1 MAVVDAARVLSRLPE
16 ALRQGKALVK
26 VFKNLGYYHYVDDFK
41 HIPRGTAV
49 FGETVVF
56 GYPHIGRVFALE
68 AGIKAHFK
76 APFWAEEK
84 INGYNVRITRIGDQ
98 ILALTRGGFVC
109 PFTTDRLPDLMPLAF
124 FQETPNLVVCA
135 EVAGPDN
142 PYLESSPPFI
152 REDVALFV
160 FDLMT
165 QGQTDFVP
173 QREKQARIKQF
184 DLPSVPLHGYFQ
196 TDETEKIR
204 ALILRLHRE
213 WREGLVFKED
223 SPRDHRAK
231 YVTGN
236 SNIDDIRAT
245 SDNLLDL
252 PPEYFINRLLRL
264 GLFVEE
270 HGLDPT
276 CELKQA
282 LGGAFLD
289 GLRAAMA
296 SYRLTHHVSKRF
308 RCRFREKDNAEMLLD
323 HLKHASR
330 HIQIIRHDLRQQD
343 GYWLLEFE
351 RIYPALTGM
360 LGDLMAGKMVYD

>member
-1 MAVVDAARVLSRLPE
+1 MAAVDAACVLSRLPE
-16 ALRQGKALVK
+16 ALRQGKALAK
-26 VFKNLGYYHYVDDFK
+26 TFKDLNYQHYIDDFK

-56 GYPHIGRVFALE
+56 GYPHIGRVFALS

-84 INGYNVRITRIGDQ
+84 INGYNVRITQIGDQ
-98 ILALTRGGFVC
+98 VLALTRGGFVC
-109 PFTTDRLPDLMPLAF
+109 PFTTDRLADLMPLEIF
-124 FQETPNLVVCA
+124 RHEPQRVVCA

-152 REDVALFV
+152 HEDVRLFV

-165 QGQTDFVP
+165 QGQGGFLP
-173 QREKQARIKQF
+173 QREKQGKIKQF
-184 DLPSVPLHGYFQ
+184 DLPAVPLHGYFQ
-196 TDETEKIR
+196 MDETEKIR
-204 ALILRLHRE
+204 ALILKLHQE

-231 YVTGN
+231 YVTGA
-236 SNIDDIRAT
+236 SCIDDIRAT

-270 HGLDPT
+270 HNLDPT
-276 CELKQA
+276 PELRQA

-296 SYRLTHHVSKRF
+296 SYRATHHVSKRF
-308 RCRFREKDNAEMLLD
+308 RCRFREKDNADLLFNQ
-323 HLKHASR
+323 LKHASR
-330 HIQIIRHDLRQQD
+330 HIQIIQHDLRQED

-360 LGDLMAGKMVYD
+360 LGDLMAGKIVYD

>member
-1 MAVVDAARVLSRLPE
+1 MATVDANWVLSRLPE
-16 ALRQGKALVK
+16 ALRKGKALAK
-26 VFKNLGYYHYVDDFK
+26 AFRGLSYYHYTDDWQ

-49 FGETVVF
+49 FGETVIF

-84 INGYNVRITRIGDQ
+84 INGYNVRITQIGNRVC
-98 ILALTRGGFVC
+98 ALTRGGFAC
-109 PFTTDRLPDLMPLAF
+109 PFTTDRLADLMPLEIF
-124 FQETPNLVVCA
+124 RQNPKLVVCA

-152 REDVALFV
+152 REDVRLFI

-165 QGQTDFVP
+165 QGQLGFLP
-173 QREKQARIKQF
+173 QREKQAWINRF
-184 DLPSVPLHGYFQ
+184 DLPAVPLHGYFQ
-196 TDETEKIR
+196 MDEIEKIR
-204 ALILRLHRE
+204 ALILKLHQE

-270 HGLDPT
+270 HHLAPT
-276 CELKQA
+276 SELRQA

-289 GLRAAMA
+289 GLRAAIA
-296 SYRLTHHVSKRF
+296 SYRLTHHVSKHF
-308 RCRFREKDNAEMLLD
+308 RCRFRERENAEMLFH

-330 HIQIIRHDLRQQD
+330 HIQIIRHDLRRED

-351 RIYPALTGM
+351 RVYPALTGM
-360 LGDLMAGKMVYD
+360 LGDLMTGKMVYD